1 MTKPLP
7 IAELR
12 RRVTEP
18 REAKHQV
25 VFCSSQCLCDDAM
38 VRVDMT
44 TFCSVKEISGKADM
58 EFKLVLGF
66 KQRFID
72 TKQFPEILEEKTD
85 FPPTL
90 DSCFL
95 IPPHISQK

>member
-1 MTKPLP
+1 
-7 IAELR
+7 
-12 RRVTEP
+12 
-18 REAKHQV
+18 
-25 VFCSSQCLCDDAM
+25 
-38 VRVDMT
+38 
-44 TFCSVKEISGKADM
+44 M

-85 FPPTL
+85 FPPNL